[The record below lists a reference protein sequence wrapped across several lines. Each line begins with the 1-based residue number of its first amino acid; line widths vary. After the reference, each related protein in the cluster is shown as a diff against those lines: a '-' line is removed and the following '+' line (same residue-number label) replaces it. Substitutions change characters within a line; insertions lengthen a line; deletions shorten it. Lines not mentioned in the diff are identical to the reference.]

1 MDSTCPQ
8 QAGHSL
14 REFLDD
20 FGKRMETARSAGNFS
35 SLILVDVLVL
45 IPRNLN
51 VCGSKF
57 QKQTVQK

>member
-35 SLILVDVLVL
+35 SLILLDVLVL

-57 QKQTVQK
+57 